1 MSYSSIKD
9 IPFLTVAV
17 FMEQEIIGII
27 GNRDD
32 QITSMYV
39 LSDVPTKDMRKLF
52 LKVGEEWWWETNR
65 QVPINIALRDKWQ
78 IFKPYLKNFN
88 TKEFKIIS
96 GPCISLDDVISK
108 KIKRKQI
115 QLVRKLSSI

>member
-1 MSYSSIKD
+1 
-9 IPFLTVAV
+9 
-17 FMEQEIIGII
+17 MEQEIIGII